1 MVKFFIIVLKNNI
14 IYYHKMEEG
23 NKYQKAIKTMT
34 VGKDLRILTDF
45 KQKGQKVYLKK

>member
-1 MVKFFIIVLKNNI
+1 
-14 IYYHKMEEG
+14 MEEG
-23 NKYQKAIKTMT
+23 NKYQNPSKTMT

>member
-1 MVKFFIIVLKNNI
+1 MLKNNI

-23 NKYQKAIKTMT
+23 NKYEKEIKNY
-34 VGKDLRILTDF
+34 DCREELRILTDI